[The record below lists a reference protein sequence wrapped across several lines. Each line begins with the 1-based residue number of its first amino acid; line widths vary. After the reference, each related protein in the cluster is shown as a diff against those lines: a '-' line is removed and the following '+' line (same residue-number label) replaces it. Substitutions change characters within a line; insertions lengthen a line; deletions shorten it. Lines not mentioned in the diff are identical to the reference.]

1 MEDYSIVEVSDSI
14 PEDTVSKSLQRAQ
27 QSDGEAPPGTVD
39 APEAPATEEFAPTM
53 MSDIKAA
60 DPTSG
65 IDIIAP
71 PTYR

>member
-27 QSDGEAPPGTVD
+27 QSDGEGTPGTLD